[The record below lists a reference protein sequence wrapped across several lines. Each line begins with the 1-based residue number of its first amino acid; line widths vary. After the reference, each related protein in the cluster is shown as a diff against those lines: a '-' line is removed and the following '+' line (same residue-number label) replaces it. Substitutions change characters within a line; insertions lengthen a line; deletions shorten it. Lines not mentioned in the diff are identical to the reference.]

1 MTEAPS
7 LARTGS
13 PDCGRVADVV
23 HWLRDRLA
31 DGAQLAG
38 DSRDVRPGDAFFAFA
53 GVHSDGRDFVGQAL
67 ERGARA
73 VLWQDDEP
81 QRRSDPGSGAC
92 GVAALLRE
100 RGDVAGRAV
109 AGLRD
114 LSGPIAAGF
123 YGQPSAR
130 LDLVAVTGTNGKTS
144 TTHWIAQGLQSQ
156 GRSAAVIGTLGSGPL
171 DALDPFGLTTPDALR
186 LQRMLAGFVGQG
198 VSVVAAEASSI
209 GLHQGRFDGARIAV
223 AVFTN
228 LTHDHL
234 DYHRTMADYAA
245 AKAMLFARGG
255 LTAAVVNVDD
265 DAARQMLAAVR
276 GPGVQTIGYG
286 LVPFEPRPGIA
297 RRLFAERITPRP
309 DGADLTLA
317 GDFGEAQIALAVL
330 GRFNVANALA
340 AAATWLA
347 LGLSFEQVV
356 ASLKVLRP
364 VRGRMQIVEAPA
376 GRHPLVVVDY
386 AHTPDALSNVLQTL
400 RPVAEVRGGQL
411 WCVFGAG
418 GDRDPAKRPVM
429 GRIAQQLADRVMVTS
444 DNPRGEAPLAII
456 GDIRAGLD
464 REPQGVEPDRGRA
477 IARAIGEAAAAD
489 VVVIAGKGH
498 EDYQEIEGRRLPFS
512 DVRETQRAF
521 ARRSSGSRHG

>member
-7 LARTGS
+7 LTRAGS
-13 PDCGRVADVV
+13 PDRGRAVDVA
-23 HWLRDRLA
+23 HWLRGRLA

-38 DSRDVRPGDAFFAFA
+38 DSRDVRPGDAFFAFPGA
-53 GVHSDGRDFVGQAL
+53 RSDGRDFVGQAL
-67 ERGARA
+67 ERGARV
-73 VLWQDDEP
+73 VLWQDDE
-81 QRRSDPGSGAC
+81 RGAG
-92 GVAALLRE
+92 GVAAVLSGRADVASRAVPGLRE
-100 RGDVAGRAV
+100 
-109 AGLRD
+109 
-114 LSGPIAAGF
+114 LSGPIAAEF
-123 YGQPSAR
+123 YERPSER

-156 GRSAAVIGTLGSGPL
+156 GRQAAVIGTLGSGML

-186 LQRMLAGFVGQG
+186 LQRMLAGFVAQG
-198 VSVVAAEASSI
+198 VSMVAAEASSI
-209 GLHQGRFDGARIAV
+209 GLHQGRFDGARIPV

-234 DYHRTMADYAA
+234 DYHRTMVDYAA
-245 AKAMLFARGG
+245 AKAMLFARSD
-255 LTAAVVNVDD
+255 LLAAVVNVDD
-265 DAARQMLAAVR
+265 DAAGRMLAALR
-276 GPGVQTIGYG
+276 EPGVETIGYG
-286 LVPFEPRPGIA
+286 LAPFEPRPGIA
-297 RRLFAERITPRP
+297 RRLFAERIVPRA
-309 DGADLTLA
+309 DGVNLKLA
-317 GDFGEAQIALAVL
+317 GDFGEAQLALAVL

-347 LGLSFEQVV
+347 LGLSFEQTV
-356 ASLKVLRP
+356 ASLQALRP
-364 VRGRMQIVEAPA
+364 VRGRMQIVEAA

-429 GRIAQQLADRVMVTS
+429 GRIAQTLADRVVVTS
-444 DNPRGEAPLAII
+444 DNPRSEAPLAII
-456 GDIRAGLD
+456 GDIRAGFD
-464 REPQGVEPDRGRA
+464 REPQAIEPDRARA
-477 IARAIGEAAAAD
+477 IAQAIGEAAAAD

-498 EDYQEIEGRRLPFS
+498 EDYQEIDGRRLPFS
-512 DVRETQRAF
+512 DVQEAQRAF